1 MHLNFAWIGILLTLA
16 CASDALAE
24 SALDRGDAAWARRS
38 ERFVETGE
46 LAVEQL
52 QIAIDAYE
60 QALQEDP
67 SNLTLHFKL
76 MDALYYMGFFVAE
89 TKAEKRPFADR
100 AIELNQLALQVLADR
115 VGREKLAKA
124 QTPEA
129 QTELLKQDPQ
139 AKYVHLWCGIN
150 WGLFSR
156 VHGNLASARHNVA
169 RKIRDHSEMAIL
181 LDDQFWDGGGY
192 RLLGRLHTDAPIVP
206 GFTGWVDRTY
216 GIVLSRKANAISTKD
231 PRNPFFLAEALLKFQ
246 PEHEDEALEI
256 LEELSRRQPRETRP
270 VEEAH
275 YINKAKRILDEMK
288 MKRRRAQ
295 KDS

>member
-1 MHLNFAWIGILLTLA
+1 
-16 CASDALAE
+16 LAE

-76 MDALYYMGFFVAE
+76 MDALYYMAFFVAE
-89 TKAEKRPFADR
+89 TKTERRPFADR
-100 AIELNQLALQVLADR
+100 AIELNQLALQVLVDR
-115 VGREKLAKA
+115 VGREKLGKA

-129 QTELLKQDPQ
+129 QAELLKQDPQ
-139 AKYVHLWCGIN
+139 ARYVHLWCDIN
-150 WGLFSR
+150 WGLFSMS
-156 VHGNLASARHNVA
+156 HGNLAAARHNVA
-169 RKIRDHSEMAIL
+169 RKIRDHSEMVIL

-192 RLLGRLHTDAPIVP
+192 RLLGRLHTNAPIVP
-206 GFTGWVDRTY
+206 GFTGWVDRAY
-216 GIVLSRKANAISTKD
+216 GILLSRKANAISTRD
-231 PRNPFFLAEALLKFQ
+231 LRNPLFLAEALLKFQ
-246 PEHEDEALEI
+246 PEHEEETLEI
-256 LEELSRRQPRETRP
+256 LEELSHRQPGGKRP
-270 VEEAH
+270 VEEAY
-275 YINKAKRILDEMK
+275 YINKAKEILDE

>member
-1 MHLNFAWIGILLTLA
+1 LHLNFAWIGILLTLA

-67 SNLTLHFKL
+67 SNLTIHFKL
-76 MDALYYMGFFVAE
+76 MDALYYMAFFAAE
-89 TKAEKRPFADR
+89 TKTERRPFSNR
-100 AIELNQLALQVLADR
+100 AIELNQLALQVLVDR
-115 VGREKLAKA
+115 VGREKLEEAK
-124 QTPEA
+124 TPEA
-129 QTELLKQDPQ
+129 QAELLKQDPQ
-139 AKYVHLWCGIN
+139 ARYVHLWCGIN
-150 WGLFSR
+150 WGLFSMA
-156 VHGNLASARHNVA
+156 HGKLAAARHNVA
-169 RKIRDHSEMAIL
+169 RKIRDHSEMVIL

-206 GFTGWVDRTY
+206 GFTGWVDRAY
-216 GIVLSRKANAISTKD
+216 GIVLSRKANAISTRD
-231 PRNPFFLAEALLKFQ
+231 LRNPLFLAEALLKFQ
-246 PEHEDEALEI
+246 PEHEEEALEI
-256 LEELSRRQPRETRP
+256 LEELSHRQPVGKRP
-270 VEEAH
+270 VEEAY
-275 YINKAKRILDEMK
+275 YINKAKEILDK
-288 MKRRRAQ
+288 VKRRRAQ

>member
-1 MHLNFAWIGILLTLA
+1 LHLNFAWIGILLTLA

-24 SALDRGDAAWARRS
+24 SARDRGDTAWARRS
-38 ERFVETGE
+38 EHFVETGE

-76 MDALYYMGFFVAE
+76 MDALYYMSFFVAE

-115 VGREKLAKA
+115 VGREKLAEA

-129 QTELLKQDPQ
+129 QAELLKQNPQ
-139 AKYVHLWCGIN
+139 ARYVHLWCGIN
-150 WGLFSR
+150 WGLFSSA
-156 VHGNLASARHNVA
+156 HGKLASARHNVA

-246 PEHEDEALEI
+246 PEHEEEALEI
-256 LEELSRRQPRETRP
+256 LEELSRRQPGETRP

-275 YINKAKRILDEMK
+275 YINKAKRMLDEV
-288 MKRRRAQ
+288 KRRRAQ